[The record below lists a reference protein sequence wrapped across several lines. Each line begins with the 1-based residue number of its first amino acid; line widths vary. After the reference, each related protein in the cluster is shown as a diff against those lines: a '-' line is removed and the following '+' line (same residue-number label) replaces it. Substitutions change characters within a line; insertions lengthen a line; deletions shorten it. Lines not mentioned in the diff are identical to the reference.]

1 MPNPNISIILPTFNR
16 DYVIAD
22 TIENILS
29 QTFNNF
35 ELIIIDDASTDQ
47 TSDIIKSYQ
56 EKDNRII
63 YIQNKTNY
71 GCAKSRCIGLDN
83 TTANIIVFLDDDDK
97 WNINKLKKQYHIIKQ
112 DKSDMVISDYS
123 IKNNNKLKYIS
134 MSSFSIDFTYNILLR
149 PGPFLQCIMLKKNL
163 INKISKPFDSMA
175 IPSEEWDFFIEVSKQ
190 NLNISYIQESLFTWN
205 LNANS
210 QSMDFKHE
218 ADALA
223 YIFNKH
229 YQYAITKINKKIMS
243 EHYRR
248 IARVYEKTNSINQI
262 NKFYKKAFTEY
273 PFSIKNIFYRALIFL
288 GYKNTKPLITWMRKL
303 RGIPNE

>member
-83 TTANIIVFLDDDDK
+83 TTANIIVYLDDDAK
-97 WNINKLKKQYHIIKQ
+97 WN
-112 DKSDMVISDYS
+112 M
-123 IKNNNKLKYIS
+123 NKLKYIS
-134 MSSFSIDFTYNILLR
+134 MASFSIDFTYNILLR

-175 IPSEEWDFFIEVSKQ
+175 IPSEDWDFFIELSKQ

-218 ADALA
+218 AAALA